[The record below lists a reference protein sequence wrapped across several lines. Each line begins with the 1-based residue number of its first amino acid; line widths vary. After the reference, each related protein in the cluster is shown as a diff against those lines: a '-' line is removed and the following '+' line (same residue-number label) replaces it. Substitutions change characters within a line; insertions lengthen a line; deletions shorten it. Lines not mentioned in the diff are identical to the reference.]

1 MKTVSKLQNVIIPV
15 NDFKLLSDSRLVT
28 FQKWDVNKSIT
39 FSIFWNRTIGVYKLW
54 KSDLIH
60 ESIKFE
66 R

>member
-28 FQKWDVNKSIT
+28 FQKWDVNKIIT